1 MTREEIILKL
11 KEHLGHAAVRVQDQL
26 VFRLKQG
33 DLDALSQ
40 IQELD
45 NLVAA
50 LSISIEED
58 PDVR

>member
-1 MTREEIILKL
+1 MNREETILKL
-11 KEHLGHAAVRVQDQL
+11 KEHLGHAAKRTQDQL

-40 IQELD
+40 LQELD

-50 LSISIEED
+50 LSISLEED